1 MVQNQTTLETNPMTD
16 ATISASDLRLG
27 DARTDATHLE
37 MLEIVRDVR
46 LATGPAKEARYF
58 ELVAH
63 TAEHFAQEERWMLAT
78 GIAAG
83 HCHFNQH
90 ADVLQVLQEVERL
103 TRAGDAQY
111 IDRATDALL
120 EWFMPHAMS
129 MDAGLVAHLQ
139 QQGFDTATE
148 SLRAPQDVTANAGN

>member
-1 MVQNQTTLETNPMTD
+1 MTEP
-16 ATISASDLRLG
+16 TPSASELRLG

-46 LATGPAKEARYF
+46 LASGASKEARYF

-78 GIAAG
+78 GIDAG

-90 ADVLQVLQEVERL
+90 ADVLQVLKEVERL
-103 TRAGDAQY
+103 TRAGDTQY

-120 EWFMPHAMS
+120 EWFVPHALS
-129 MDAGLVAHLQ
+129 MDAGLVTHLQ

-148 SLRAPQDVTANAGN
+148 MLVAPENMAASAAV

>member
-1 MVQNQTTLETNPMTD
+1 MNEQTT
-16 ATISASDLRLG
+16 SASELRLG

-46 LATGPAKEARYF
+46 QAVGTAKESRFF

-78 GIAAG
+78 GIPAG

-90 ADVLQVLQEVERL
+90 ADVLQVLKEVERL

-148 SLRAPQDVTANAGN
+148 TLNTPDVAPGAASAIAQA